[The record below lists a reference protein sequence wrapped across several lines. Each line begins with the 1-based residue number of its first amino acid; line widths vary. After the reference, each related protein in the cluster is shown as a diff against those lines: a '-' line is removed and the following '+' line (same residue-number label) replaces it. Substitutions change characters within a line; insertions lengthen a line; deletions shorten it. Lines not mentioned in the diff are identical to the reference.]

1 MKHKKLKENLIVH
14 LESKSLPEITEF
26 INELNPDQPL
36 KTLKCK
42 KAIAIV
48 RAIDRAIVIRQKRNR
63 KQFKKLSRRLLRFA

>member
-1 MKHKKLKENLIVH
+1 MKHQKLKENLIVH

-42 KAIAIV
+42 KAIAIDRV
-48 RAIDRAIVIRQKRNR
+48 IERAIVIRQKRNR